1 MDLVRVRIDWREDW
15 CSFQRILIDVLI
27 RLM

>member
-1 MDLVRVRIDWREDW
+1 L
-15 CSFQRILIDVLI
+15 CSFQRILISVLM